1 MRGKRGLK
9 RRPNCQRRITPAGAG
24 KTYDLYVQMIRCKDH
39 PRRCGENHVSTLQAL
54 HHQGS
59 PPQVRGKLKKGVLS
73 LGETRIT
80 PAGAGKTFTV
90 FYMRI
95 LIQDHPRRCG
105 ENWALNQAVSG
116 IGRITPAGAG
126 KTNRSPC
133 FGFWG
138 LGSPPQVR
146 GKH

>member
-105 ENWALNQAVSG
+105 ENNNHQTLKHG
-116 IGRITPAGAG
+116 ER
-126 KTNRSPC
+126 
-133 FGFWG
+133 
-138 LGSPPQVR
+138 GSPPQVR
-146 GKH
+146 GKPSVGSFPVSLSVDHPRRCGEN